1 MAQSSPSSKV
11 RRFPKPAAPAVEV
24 DPPAGEAPVSAPEAA
39 NDQAP
44 ATAKPRSNRRFIIM
58 GAALAVLAAG
68 GWYGYE
74 WWTTGRFMV
83 ATDDAYVGGDIA
95 TISPKLAGYVAKVNV
110 VANQS
115 VKAGDALVTL
125 DDGDY
130 RIARDSAQ
138 AQIDTA
144 TLTVKRIDAQIAS
157 AQAAL
162 AQAKANT
169 LSLAATQRVAA
180 LSQQRAASLASSAV
194 ASQADLDKAN
204 AGLDQANA
212 AIAAGDAQVAA
223 AQSNIA
229 VLEGQKAEA
238 QSQLKTL
245 GLALD
250 KANRDLGF
258 TVIRAPYDGVV
269 GNLAV
274 QDGDLVSAGAHLA
287 SLVPV
292 GALYV
297 DANFKETQL
306 SKLVAGETVT
316 VTLDAAD
323 GQAVQGTIVSLAPA
337 SGSVFSLLP
346 AENAT
351 GNFTKVVQRVPV
363 RIALPAEALESG
375 AFRAGLSVT
384 VEVDT
389 RTAPG
394 AAK

>member
-24 DPPAGEAPVSAPEAA
+24 DPPAGEAPVNAPEAA
-39 NDQAP
+39 NDQVPAP
-44 ATAKPRSNRRFIIM
+44 VKPRRNRRFIIM

-68 GWYGYE
+68 GWYGYD
-74 WWTTGRFMV
+74 WWTNGRFMV

-212 AIAAGDAQVAA
+212 AVTAGDAQVAA

-229 VLEGQKAEA
+229 VLEGQRAEA

-316 VTLDAAD
+316 VKLDAAD

-375 AFRAGLSVT
+375 VFRAGLSVT
-384 VEVDT
+384 VDVDT

-394 AAK
+394 MSK

>member
-1 MAQSSPSSKV
+1 MAHSSPSSKV
-11 RRFPKPAAPAVEV
+11 RRFPEPANPAVEAA
-24 DPPAGEAPVSAPEAA
+24 PPAAKAPVSAPEAA
-39 NDQAP
+39 NDHAP
-44 ATAKPRSNRRFIIM
+44 ATAKPRSNRRIIIT

-68 GWYGYE
+68 AWYGYE

-83 ATDDAYVGGDIA
+83 TTDDAYVGGDIA

-110 VANQS
+110 EANQS

-144 TLTVKRIDAQIAS
+144 TLTVKRIDAQ
-157 AQAAL
+157 AAL
-162 AQAKANT
+162 AQARANT
-169 LSLAATQRVAA
+169 LSLAATQRMAV
-180 LSQQRAASLASSAV
+180 LSQQRAASLASSSV

-212 AIAAGDAQVAA
+212 AVAAGDAQVAA

-238 QSQLKTL
+238 QSLLKTL

-306 SKLVAGETVT
+306 SKLVAGETVI
-316 VTLDAAD
+316 VKLDAAD

-363 RIALPAEALESG
+363 RIALPAEALASG